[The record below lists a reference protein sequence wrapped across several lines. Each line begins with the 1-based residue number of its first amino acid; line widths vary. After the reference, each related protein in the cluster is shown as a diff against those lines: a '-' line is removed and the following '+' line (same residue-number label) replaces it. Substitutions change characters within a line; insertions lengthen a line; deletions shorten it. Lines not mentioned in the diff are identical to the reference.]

1 MADNKTSTRQLLLE
15 TAGKLFAVNG
25 FAGTSVKMIAEKS
38 QQNIA
43 AVNYHFGS
51 KQNLFNEALKFV
63 LEKVV
68 KLDTIDKSTNQT
80 DIEGEFASFIDEIAR
95 FLLSPQTPQWYGEL
109 MVRVALDSL
118 DRPEQE
124 SLAILSPEFDYLENL
139 ASRYDKTI
147 DKAAAR
153 RWAYSVVGQIFFY
166 VFGRNMILLA
176 NDMSSYSQDYIDAV
190 ARQVKESSLLWLKH
204 RQET

>member
-15 TAGKLFAVNG
+15 TAGKLFAAHG

-63 LEKVV
+63 LEMVT
-68 KLDTIDKSTNQT
+68 KLDPIDKSMGQA
-80 DIEGEFASFIDEIAR
+80 DIEGEFALFIDEITR
-95 FLLSPQTPQWYGEL
+95 FLLSPQTPRWYGEL
-109 MVRVALDSL
+109 MVRAALDSSGGL
-118 DRPEQE
+118 EQD

-147 DKAAAR
+147 GRSAAR

-166 VFGRNMILLA
+166 VLGRNMILLA
-176 NDMSSYSQDYIDAV
+176 NGTASYSQEYIDAV